1 MGLPPTIGL
10 RRSPNPGVGREAPRR
25 SLVLIGARSGAAS
38 ALVFTVV
45 HGLTISNIWP
55 MLGMMLVAGAVCG
68 ACLAWSYEHL
78 FPHPSITTWMAYNA
92 AHLAM
97 FAVLAAVS
105 VVAFE
110 PVTTMA
116 AITARGGPVDDL
128 IVKALP
134 LSGAFV
140 VAFTGVLGNLWARG
154 SPDYLRLLVTIAVL
168 MLLVGLNVS
177 VLGLV
182 DFGGA
187 SMGPVF
193 AFFGLI
199 VLLDGVFAAGVL
211 TRLRTQPSP
220 GVDLGVSART

>member
-1 MGLPPTIGL
+1 
-10 RRSPNPGVGREAPRR
+10 
-25 SLVLIGARSGAAS
+25 VLIGAQSGAAS

-45 HGLTISNIWP
+45 HDLTISNIWP
-55 MLGMMLVAGAVCG
+55 MLGGMLLAGALCG

-78 FPHPSITTWMAYNA
+78 FPRPSIATWVAYNA
-92 AHLAM
+92 VYLAM

-128 IVKALP
+128 IVEALP
-134 LSGAFV
+134 LSGVFV
-140 VAFTGVLGNLWARG
+140 VAVTGVLGNLWARG
-154 SPDYLRLLVTIAVL
+154 RLDYLRLLVTVAVL
-168 MLLVGLNVS
+168 MLLLGMNVS

-182 DFGGA
+182 DFGGG

-193 AFFGLI
+193 AFIGLI
-199 VLLDGVFAAGVL
+199 LLLDGVFVAGVL

-220 GVDLGVSART
+220 GVEVDASART